1 MWYGSKGVG
10 SIMDKL
16 KRVVGVAFVED
27 GKLLIVKSKRSSS
40 TNSWTLVGGGVET
53 GETEITA
60 ALREVNEEVG
70 QGFEFCEED
79 LFPIMCFKEAAASDS
94 DIIVEM
100 NMFLALKKI
109 HVDLIPNDE
118 ILEYHWYTL
127 GEDGYNLSSSIIEHF
142 LPYAIQRKLLF

>member
-1 MWYGSKGVG
+1 MWYDSKGVG

-53 GETEITA
+53 GETEIIA

>member
-1 MWYGSKGVG
+1 
-10 SIMDKL
+10 MDKL